1 MYPLFFFFF
10 FFSSRRRH
18 TRLQGDWSSDV
29 CSSDLTKPVSQSRN
43 GGTST
48 AAPGSGLRRTAS
60 PEGSGPQAASRGG
73 MIAAANS
80 AALHIQAVHAAAGA
94 PARRES
100 RLATVTSA
108 VPFAVVTNPL
118 GSGSGQSPRFAPGP
132 TGHSSPHPIVIRT
145 WTPLARVCGQL
156 LRARV
161 GEVDAELA
169 HDRYDFAVNAL
180 AGRPP

>member
-1 MYPLFFFFF
+1 MLRPET
-10 FFSSRRRH
+10 SRRS
-18 TRLQGDWSSDV
+18 G
-29 CSSDLTKPVSQSRN
+29 
-43 GGTST
+43 
-48 AAPGSGLRRTAS
+48 APGAHIPGFVKKALSLEYRRARYTTGGDSTGL
-60 PEGSGPQAASRGG
+60 
-73 MIAAANS
+73 
-80 AALHIQAVHAAAGA
+80 
-94 PARRES
+94 
-100 RLATVTSA
+100 
-108 VPFAVVTNPL
+108 PL
-118 GSGSGQSPRFAPGP
+118 GSGSGQSSRFAPGT